1 MGREQG
7 SVNICRISW
16 QSHEAATAVATEQ
29 LNCQW
34 IYCRRQKFKQ
44 NNYCRKNHIALKVAP
59 IQRAPTWPYLPS
71 YISACETFTT
81 LNWDNCHTKEAFF
94 SFLEPVV
101 KAEIGAEGKDNACS
115 VLCVI
120 CKQNVNEI

>member
-44 NNYCRKNHIALKVAP
+44 NNYCQKNYCQKNHIALKVAP
-59 IQRAPTWPYLPS
+59 IQRAPTWPLPP
-71 YISACETFTT
+71 
-81 LNWDNCHTKEAFF
+81 
-94 SFLEPVV
+94 FLH
-101 KAEIGAEGKDNACS
+101 
-115 VLCVI
+115 
-120 CKQNVNEI
+120 